1 MCSSDLTRND
11 NVTSYSLSDLD
22 VIPVAT
28 YQVEPV
34 YPADLKRA
42 GVSGR
47 ATVSCVV
54 DAKGNVNSVRPVD
67 STDTRFE
74 AAALNAVGK
83 WKFQPG
89 VRDGEAVPSLVV
101 VPFTFNLSNRY

>member
-1 MCSSDLTRND
+1 MLFRS
-11 NVTSYSLSDLD
+11 
-22 VIPVAT
+22 
-28 YQVEPV
+28 EPV